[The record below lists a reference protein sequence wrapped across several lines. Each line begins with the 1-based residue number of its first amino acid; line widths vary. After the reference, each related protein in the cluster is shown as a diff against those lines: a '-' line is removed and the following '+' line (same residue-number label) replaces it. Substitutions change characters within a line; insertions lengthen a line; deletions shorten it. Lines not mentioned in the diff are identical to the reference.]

1 MFSLAPN
8 INSSGRAN
16 SCSITVSAT
25 AISKSS
31 VTELPSVFSADSLS
45 PLPRY
50 IDAREAEPM
59 LTSAANADITIIS
72 GRHTPMPV
80 SASLPVPSMC
90 PMYMRSTRL

>member
-1 MFSLAPN
+1 M
-8 INSSGRAN
+8 
-16 SCSITVSAT
+16 
-25 AISKSS
+25 
-31 VTELPSVFSADSLS
+31 S

-90 PMYMRSTRL
+90 PMYMRSTRLYSMFIICAVIAGRDSLSSSLPTLSVPSRSVSLACKFLSSLT